1 MSSFSSVDL
10 PEPLSPTIATILPA
24 GMLRLSF
31 SSTGV
36 RQPYR
41 KRSEEHTSELQ
52 SRLHLVCRLLLE
64 KKNKLHTPLTDPKCI
79 TQLVDQSG
87 RSALTYLRLHQ
98 WRLKP
103 TLSPL
108 TDSPYDRVSTP
119 VDASHGA

>member
-52 SRLHLVCRLLLE
+52 SRLHIVCRLLLE
-64 KKNKLHTPLTDPKCI
+64 KKN
-79 TQLVDQSG
+79 
-87 RSALTYLRLHQ
+87 RLHACRTA
-98 WRLKP
+98 WRVRRPPPISSSRSCHRTHPPLP
-103 TLSPL
+103 PWSP
-108 TDSPYDRVSTP
+108 SRTP
-119 VDASHGA
+119 VPHSGTPNGAADSRHRRRRD